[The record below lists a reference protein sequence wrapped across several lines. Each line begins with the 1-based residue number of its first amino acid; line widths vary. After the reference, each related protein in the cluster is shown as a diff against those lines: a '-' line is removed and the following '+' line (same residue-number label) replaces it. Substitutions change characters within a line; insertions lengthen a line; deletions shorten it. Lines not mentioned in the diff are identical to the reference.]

1 MLLQRVLNVGS
12 DSIAR
17 FFQAKNESEETRNL
31 ISEHRKMHKNNLS
44 PRSSLSGEEEVLDF
58 PGVEDDSSGSNPV
71 SREAHQFLKEGMDT
85 VNGTFTHR

>member
-1 MLLQRVLNVGS
+1 
-12 DSIAR
+12 
-17 FFQAKNESEETRNL
+17 
-31 ISEHRKMHKNNLS
+31 MHKNNLS

-85 VNGTFTHR
+85 VNGTFSHR